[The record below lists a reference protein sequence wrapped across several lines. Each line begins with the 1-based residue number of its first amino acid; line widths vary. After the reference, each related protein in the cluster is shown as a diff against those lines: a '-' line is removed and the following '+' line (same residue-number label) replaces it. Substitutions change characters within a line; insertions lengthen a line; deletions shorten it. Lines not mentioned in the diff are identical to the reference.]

1 MGTMIRILSLL
12 LALSTSSLW
21 LSCSPA
27 KSIAAGGTGSET
39 VIGRALTPSGQPAAN
54 AIVHLRRAGYVSFLA
69 TAPKGTTED
78 YADDTTNS
86 GGYFALPG
94 IQAGSYR
101 VEVNDGISNAILFDC
116 TVDGRAD
123 TADVGTG
130 TLQPYAVVNVSV
142 VASSRGNS
150 GLLVQVRGLERL
162 VEIAADGKITVAN
175 LPPCM
180 LDVRVISA
188 DSSIAPFETEGVTAA
203 DGVAANVTMD
213 PNWRFAKRL
222 YINTTAS
229 GANVNETVVDFPLLV
244 RLDSANFIF
253 SQASGSGQD
262 IRFAKADLT
271 PLPYQIEEF
280 NSQGKSATIWVRA
293 DTVYGN
299 TGAQFITILWGN
311 PSASS
316 QSDGA
321 AVFDTANGFAGVW
334 HLGDAA
340 GAVRA
345 DATANH
351 ADAKPVGYDGDEQVR
366 GCIAGGDSLDNNN
379 DALDAGNF
387 AVAGSLTMSMWINT
401 AAYKPWGHL
410 IAKAYDPAVYPWLA
424 YGLQLDSTDTPHV
437 SMTVTTQNGD
447 SSIETISRVPLQ
459 QWVYVTGTFDGSSL
473 RLYFNGAKETD
484 VPFSGAIVQ
493 NSKDVYIGE
502 LETSPEQ
509 RFCGKIDEV
518 RISTV
523 ARGAGWVKLCYETQK
538 QNSAVLVFPK

>member
-1 MGTMIRILSLL
+1 
-12 LALSTSSLW
+12 
-21 LSCSPA
+21 
-27 KSIAAGGTGSET
+27 
-39 VIGRALTPSGQPAAN
+39 
-54 AIVHLRRAGYVSFLA
+54 
-69 TAPKGTTED
+69 
-78 YADDTTNS
+78 
-86 GGYFALPG
+86 
-94 IQAGSYR
+94 
-101 VEVNDGISNAILFDC
+101 
-116 TVDGRAD
+116 
-123 TADVGTG
+123 
-130 TLQPYAVVNVSV
+130 VNVAV
-142 VASSRGNS
+142 VASSQGSSR
-150 GLLVQVRGLERL
+150 LLVQVRGLERL
-162 VEIAADGKITVAN
+162 VDVVADGKITVAN

-180 LDVRVISA
+180 LDLRVISA
-188 DSSIAPFETEGVTAA
+188 DSSIAPFETEGITAA
-203 DGVAANVTMD
+203 DGAAANVTMD

-229 GANVNETVVDFPLLV
+229 GANVNEAVVDFPLLV
-244 RLDSANFIF
+244 RLDSANFNF

-280 NSQGKSATIWVRA
+280 NNKARSAALWVRA

-299 TGAQFITILWGN
+299 TSAQFITILWGN

-334 HLGDAA
+334 HLGEAA

-351 ADAKPVGYDGDEQVR
+351 ADAKPVGYDGDEQVQ
-366 GCIAGGDSLDNNN
+366 GYIAGGDSLDNNN
-379 DALDAGNF
+379 DALDAGNL
-387 AVAGSLTMSMWINT
+387 AVAGSLTLSMWIDA

-459 QWVYVTGTFDGSSL
+459 QWVYVAGTFDGSSL
-473 RLYFNGAKETD
+473 RLYFNGAKEID

-509 RFCGKIDEV
+509 RFCGKIDEI
-518 RISTV
+518 RIATV
-523 ARGAGWVKLCYETQK
+523 ARSAGWVKLCYETQK